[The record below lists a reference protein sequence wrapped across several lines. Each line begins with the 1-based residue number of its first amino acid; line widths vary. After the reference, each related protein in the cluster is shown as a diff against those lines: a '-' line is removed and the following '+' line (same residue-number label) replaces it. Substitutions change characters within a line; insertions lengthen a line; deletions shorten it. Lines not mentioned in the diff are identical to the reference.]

1 MLAPPGRDPVNAA
14 RRASWQAGIVCLSV
28 FGPYV
33 TGPARTE
40 QIVVF
45 GLFAWV
51 MVTGWRRLLNA
62 PCGPAPFLVTW
73 SGLYAVILIS
83 TAFRPF
89 DPMDYGPQPPS
100 HVLSAFLLPM
110 ALMTLTW
117 YWSLAG
123 PVPPLRTV
131 ATIVVWGMCA
141 NAVAGFAQ
149 LTAGKAAIGVLPHFW
164 DAVPAAGSVAANAA
178 ENGRYTGIFDQ
189 PAEAGIAYGIAV
201 LLLIWLARRGWKQ
214 VPVTCAATLLVT
226 GGVLTLSKVFLL
238 AALPAA
244 AVTVVR
250 GRARIRVLAT
260 AAAVTGASWLAG
272 TAGLLPAWHL
282 GSQVLDSLLHPHT
295 SLTAQYTA
303 GRYGSGGTLAPE
315 FTDVLHNA
323 AVAGFGAGGL
333 NGPAY
338 DSLWQQVLVV
348 SGLAGVI
355 LAATVFVMLA
365 GRLSELRRILG
376 RPDWQLACGAA
387 ALAAAASLGIPSL
400 TANRAGTLL
409 WLVIG
414 VLVTARAPARPE
426 FRTGRGAEC
435 SAPGRYRS
443 IRPGRPGAWAPWRS
457 RLATSRPAVGPA
469 PGARTRHRG
478 AGRRRPS
485 SRGARRYAGSAHG
498 SSPL

>member
-1 MLAPPGRDPVNAA
+1 MLRAPGRDPARAA
-14 RRASWQAGIVCLSV
+14 RAASWQAGIVCLSV

-33 TGPARTE
+33 AGAARTE

-51 MVTGWRRLLNA
+51 MVTGWRQMLRA

-73 SGLYAVILIS
+73 SVLYAVILVS
-83 TAFRPF
+83 TAFRPL
-89 DPMDYGPQPPS
+89 DPMNYGPQPPS

-117 YWSLAG
+117 YWSLAR
-123 PVPPLRTV
+123 PVPLLRTIASV
-131 ATIVVWGMCA
+131 VVWGMCA
-141 NAVAGFAQ
+141 NAVAGFTQ
-149 LTAGKAAIGVLPHFW
+149 LAAGQAAIGVLPRFW
-164 DAVPAAGSVAANAA
+164 DAAPAAGSVAANAA

-189 PAEAGIAYGIAV
+189 PAEAGIAYGIA
-201 LLLIWLARRGWKQ
+201 LLLVIWLARRGSKQ
-214 VPVTCAATLLVT
+214 LPVTCAAILLVT

-238 AALPAA
+238 AALPVAV
-244 AVTVVR
+244 VTVLR

-260 AAAVTGASWLAG
+260 TAAVAGACWLAG
-272 TAGLLPAWHL
+272 TAGLLPTWHL
-282 GSQVLDSLLHPHT
+282 GSEALESLMDPHT

-315 FTDVLHNA
+315 FTDVLRNA

-348 SGLAGVI
+348 SGLVGVI

-365 GRLSELRRILG
+365 ARLLALRTILG
-376 RPDWQLACGAA
+376 RADWQLACGAA
-387 ALAAAASLGIPSL
+387 VLAAAASLGIPSL

-409 WLVIG
+409 WLVLGI
-414 VLVTARAPARPE
+414 LVTGRRPARSAA
-426 FRTGRGAEC
+426 RSAER
-435 SAPGRYRS
+435 SAPVIG
-443 IRPGRPGAWAPWRS
+443 
-457 RLATSRPAVGPA
+457 
-469 PGARTRHRG
+469 RHR
-478 AGRRRPS
+478 R
-485 SRGARRYAGSAHG
+485 SAHG
-498 SSPL
+498 ETPDQRTRARLCELNVT